1 LKNNYYYGEQLDFLQ
16 TYKKAYLRVS
26 EGVLG
31 DYLSDENG
39 IILNIEKRKENAFAL
54 LDKIIKLSKT
64 DKPKLKRDI
73 ARMTE
78 DFIKD
83 S

>member
-1 LKNNYYYGEQLDFLQ
+1 LQ
-16 TYKKAYLRVS
+16 TYKKEYLRVL

-31 DYLSDENG
+31 DYLSDEISING
-39 IILNIEKRKENAFAL
+39 IILNIEKRKENVFAL
-54 LDKIIKLSKT
+54 LDKLIKLSQT
-64 DKPKLKRDI
+64 DKPQLKRDI
-73 ARMTE
+73 ARVTE